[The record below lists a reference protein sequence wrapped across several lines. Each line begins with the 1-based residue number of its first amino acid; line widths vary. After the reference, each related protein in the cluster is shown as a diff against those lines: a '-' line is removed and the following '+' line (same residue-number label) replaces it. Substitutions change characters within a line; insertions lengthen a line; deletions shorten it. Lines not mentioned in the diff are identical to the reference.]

1 MAVKTLAVNP
11 PLEDALFAKPQLA
24 VAKAPAQ

>member
-1 MAVKTLAVNP
+1 MNIQTVTVNQ

-24 VAKAPAQ
+24 MAKEPGR